1 MIKLKIMNKQIA
13 AILCAYNEEA
23 SIKSIIKDISCIQIF
38 DEIILINDG
47 SEDSTGEII
56 ISMKEK
62 VDLIDIHFSKNMG
75 KGYAMAKGV
84 EISSAN
90 YLVFID
96 ADLKN
101 FTKDH
106 AVQLIFP
113 IINKRA
119 DMVLGQPSETLI
131 NHDANPFKAF
141 TGQRALKK
149 GDILPIKE
157 KMKTAG
163 YGVETLINMHFIANR
178 KVIKYV
184 RLDKLIHPTKFTKT
198 DKMKAIKEFFFEGI
212 QILKTFVLNIKI
224 LIPSNKNKIINS
236 INK

>member
-1 MIKLKIMNKQIA
+1 MIRQIA
-13 AILCAYNEEA
+13 AIVSAYNEEGT
-23 SIKSIIKDISCIQIF
+23 IRSIIEDISRIDIF
-38 DEIILINDG
+38 DEIIVINDG
-47 SEDSTGEII
+47 SADSTGEII

-106 AVQLIFP
+106 AIQLIFP

-131 NHDANPFKAF
+131 NHNANPFKAF

-184 RLDKLIHPTKFTKT
+184 RLYKLIHLTKFTKT
-198 DKMKAIKEFFFEGI
+198 DKKKAIKEFFFEGI